1 MPYITLILV
10 VVLFYAGLWR
20 IFKKAGKPGWASVVL
35 VYNQIVFLEIVDRP
49 IWWLFLFF
57 LPFVNIVVSI
67 IVRLDI
73 LAAFRKPQWH
83 IFLILFFPFLYLP
96 YLGFSDSD
104 FIGRLRAPF

>member
-1 MPYITLILV
+1 MP
-10 VVLFYAGLWR
+10 A
-20 IFKKAGKPGWASVVL
+20 WASIVP
-35 VYNQIVFLEIVDRP
+35 VYNKIVLLEMANRL
-49 IWWLFLFF
+49 IWWLFLLF

-83 IFLILFFPFLYLP
+83 IFLILFLPFLYLP